1 MNAERVFLLLQRKV
15 ISHLSLYC
23 KVRAQVNYVAE
34 RSQKDLCRLLV
45 DESKIVSVFTIV
57 WLPLTVHKQ
66 QLQCNSLLVTVSHG
80 LTRAKP
86 VQSDMEP
93 INTAAR
99 SATSQSR
106 CKGND
111 VLVKRRKSCVT
122 LFTYE
127 VT

>member
-45 DESKIVSVFTIV
+45 DESKIVSVFSIV

-106 CKGND
+106 CKGNASLSSAGK
-111 VLVKRRKSCVT
+111 VA
-122 LFTYE
+122 
-127 VT
+127 